1 MHTFT
6 VTLTDAELKALEYS
20 AFSAQEWIDKSVHEY
35 CRVIME
41 QIFQMEVQ
49 RMLADPTVKE
59 IPADREAVVL
69 AANIKSGAE
78 RDAAISAAALQNDT
92 L

>member
-49 RMLADPTVKE
+49 RMLADPNVKE

-69 AANIKSGAE
+69 AANIKSGAQ
-78 RDAAISAAALQNDT
+78 RDAEVSASILESQ
-92 L
+92 